1 MFVCNIYLT
10 QIWKPTHFDCLFF
23 ALASSTRNDKKIQGV
38 AVVVVVAASVVG
50 GGGSN
55 NFSNHK

>member
-10 QIWKPTHFDCLFF
+10 QIWKPTHFHCLFF
-23 ALASSTRNDKKIQGV
+23 ALASSTRNDKMIQGV
-38 AVVVVVAASVVG
+38 AVVVVVGGG

>member
-1 MFVCNIYLT
+1 LE
-10 QIWKPTHFDCLFF
+10 THPLSLLVFF
-23 ALASSTRNDKKIQGV
+23 ALASSTRYDKKIQGV
-38 AVVVVVAASVVG
+38 AVVVVVASVVG

>member
-1 MFVCNIYLT
+1 LIAC
-10 QIWKPTHFDCLFF
+10 FF

-38 AVVVVVAASVVG
+38 AVVVVASVVGG